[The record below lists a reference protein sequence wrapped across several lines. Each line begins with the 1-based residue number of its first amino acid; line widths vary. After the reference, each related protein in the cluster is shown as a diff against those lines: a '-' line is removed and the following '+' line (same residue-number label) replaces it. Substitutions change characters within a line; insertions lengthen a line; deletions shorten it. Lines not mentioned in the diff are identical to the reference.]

1 MRRIHIIGTSGS
13 GKTTL
18 ASQFAAMLDI
28 PHVELDAFQWQSDW
42 TPLDKDVFRERLAE
56 ALSGDGWVVDGNY
69 LAYRDLTHARADT
82 LIWLDYPLPLVL
94 WRVTTRT
101 GRRLIQRTELWNGNH
116 ERLRSVF
123 SRDSIILWALTSYGR
138 NRRRYRQMMANPDQD
153 VAHLRVIHLR
163 SPRATANWLRNLAV
177 SQEYPVH

>member
-1 MRRIHIIGTSGS
+1 MRRIVIVGTSGS

-18 ASQFAAMLDI
+18 ASQLATLLDI
-28 PHVELDAFQWQSDW
+28 SHVELDALQWQPGW

-69 LAYRDLTHARADT
+69 FGYRDLTHVRADT

-94 WRVTTRT
+94 WRVSVRT
-101 GRRLIQRTELWNGNH
+101 ARRLIQRTELWNGNR

-138 NRRRYRQMMANPDQD
+138 NRRRYRQMMASPDPD
-153 VAHLRVIHLR
+153 IAHLQIIHLR
-163 SPRATANWLRNLAV
+163 SPRAAANWLRNLAV
-177 SQEYPVH
+177 AQEHPVH